1 MAGLDPVPPSDDN
14 DSNVEPSSDDLREDV
29 DGEGTA
35 DEQAIDA
42 GESQAGLPGRRRSLS
57 GVSFSP
63 CLARTSTLTSHAP

>member
-14 DSNVEPSSDDLREDV
+14 DSNVEPSSDDLREDM

-42 GESQAGLPGRRRSLS
+42 GES
-57 GVSFSP
+57 
-63 CLARTSTLTSHAP
+63 